1 MNHIDQDG
9 DGQLSYEEFHY
20 FVKFHSS
27 EFKDFESL
35 LSITAQGLGGLKALT
50 KSVSEVTPD

>member
-1 MNHIDQDG
+1 MNQIDQDG

-27 EFKDFESL
+27 DFKEFKSL
-35 LSITAQGLGGLKALT
+35 LNITAQALGKLKALT
-50 KSVSEVTPD
+50 KSVS